1 MVYLRICDIS
11 RGSRV
16 FFLHGHSP
24 NSEYGVDL
32 IELVA
37 FETQLFSHARHIRI
51 VEVCAIKIVQ
61 KVHETAE
68 CEDEEVELLHQLALA
83 WRILVASKIG
93 DEAVGHF
100 GDCYLKVEML
110 KC

>member
-1 MVYLRICDIS
+1 MLN
-11 RGSRV
+11 
-16 FFLHGHSP
+16 SP
-24 NSEYGVDL
+24 NSENGVDL
-32 IELVA
+32 IELVSLEA
-37 FETQLFSHARHIRI
+37 QLFPHARNIRI

-68 CEDEEVELLHQLALA
+68 SKDEEVELLHQLALA

-100 GDCYLKVEML
+100 GDWLSQS
-110 KC
+110 

>member
-1 MVYLRICDIS
+1 MVYLGWTIS
-11 RGSRV
+11 ILLHV
-16 FFLHGHSP
+16 FLVHAHSP
-24 NSEYGVDL
+24 DSKNGVDL
-32 IELVA
+32 IELVSLEA
-37 FETQLFSHARHIRI
+37 QLFPHARNIRI

-68 CEDEEVELLHQLALA
+68 SKDEEVELLHQLALA

-110 KC
+110 QC